1 MKELCVGYMKMY
13 ELVERT
19 EPFVDFVSSG
29 TNPPWVQR
37 MTYIIHHLTSFV
49 SLDLLV

>member
-1 MKELCVGYMKMY
+1 MKELCVGYMRMY

-19 EPFVDFVSSG
+19 EPFVGFVSSG

-37 MTYIIHHLTSFV
+37 DDLHHLTSFV
-49 SLDLLV
+49 SLDLLI